1 MHLDVRSR
9 NSIGMQNQSVC
20 SLKHCSDSSSTGIHF
35 GTFIGAENESLE
47 AVIELTKACEE
58 AHVRKLEDRL
68 PRDKDEE
75 DNGRFGVV
83 DLGETVVVE
92 IEELH
97 IVD

>member
-9 NSIGMQNQSVC
+9 NSIGRCLLESHIPLSADVGPVI
-20 SLKHCSDSSSTGIHF
+20 LIGVHF

-47 AVIELTKACEE
+47 AVIELNASIEE
-58 AHVRKLEDRL
+58 AGVHPLEHDSDD
-68 PRDKDEE
+68 DK
-75 DNGRFGVV
+75 GRFGVV

-92 IEELH
+92 IADLV

>member
-9 NSIGMQNQSVC
+9 NSIGEHQRLHDTLYRRTDC
-20 SLKHCSDSSSTGIHF
+20 ASTGIHF

-47 AVIELTKACEE
+47 AVIELTEACAE
-58 AHVRKLEDRL
+58 AKVRPLEDE
-68 PRDKDEE
+68 PSKDSDED

-83 DLGETVVVE
+83 DLGETIVVE